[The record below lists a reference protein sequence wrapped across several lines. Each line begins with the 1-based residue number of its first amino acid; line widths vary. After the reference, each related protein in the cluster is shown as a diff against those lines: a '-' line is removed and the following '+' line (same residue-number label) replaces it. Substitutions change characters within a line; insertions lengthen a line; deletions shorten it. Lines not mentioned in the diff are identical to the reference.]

1 MLVVLHSELLTVH
14 CVAFHVA
21 CFWVGGG
28 GIRDGEMRGWGGG
41 PVPTVVLLVHPD
53 LGGCAGGEWGSGE
66 EMGGSVGGGGSGEH
80 CEDRPTRQ
88 LQT

>member
-1 MLVVLHSELLTVH
+1 M
-14 CVAFHVA
+14 
-21 CFWVGGG
+21 GG
-28 GIRDGEMRGWGGG
+28 D
-41 PVPTVVLLVHPD
+41 PVPTVVLLVHPG